1 MFRKNS
7 RKPNFGA
14 TAKAL
19 HGQRRT
25 QKRHSPS
32 TRQVSEFVV
41 ETKSDMC
48 EFYSYFFYIKF
59 FQIRHI
65 ITLTFLLKKKPKKKE
80 PSTLIWIPDCTFD
93 LNLVAIKD

>member
-32 TRQVSEFVV
+32 TR
-41 ETKSDMC
+41 
-48 EFYSYFFYIKF
+48 
-59 FQIRHI
+59 QIRHI